1 MKDGFRQCMAWLHTW
16 SGLLVGWVLFAVF
29 LTGTAAYLRPEIS
42 YWMRPEIVRSTTG
55 TQVAAVAAMAYLQ
68 AEPPRSPAWFITLPA
83 AAVVGALMWYLGDV
97 IGGGAGGI
105 VVFAI
110 LCAFAAY
117 MFYHSR
123 KTPVDHNNV
132 NEEWDPQ
139 DLAATR
145 AGTVWDSLIT
155 ALSMVFYCT
164 PLFWTGLLLVLL
176 FSVTL
181 NWLPSFGMSTVGAD
195 YTGLRAALDV
205 AEHLVLPALTLGL
218 FYLAVYARLT
228 RSSVLEV
235 ADQDFVKTARAK
247 GVGEGRIL
255 RRHVLRNALLPVV
268 TLAGIQA
275 GHLIGGS
282 ILVETVFAW
291 PGIGSL
297 AFDALLQRDY
307 ELLLGVFLC
316 TSVIV
321 MLFNLLTDLLYLVID
336 PRVQMA

>member
-1 MKDGFRQCMAWLHTW
+1 
-16 SGLLVGWVLFAVF
+16 
-29 LTGTAAYLRPEIS
+29 
-42 YWMRPEIVRSTTG
+42 
-55 TQVAAVAAMAYLQ
+55 
-68 AEPPRSPAWFITLPA
+68 
-83 AAVVGALMWYLGDV
+83 
-97 IGGGAGGI
+97 
-105 VVFAI
+105 
-110 LCAFAAY
+110 
-117 MFYHSR
+117 
-123 KTPVDHNNV
+123 
-132 NEEWDPQ
+132 
-139 DLAATR
+139 
-145 AGTVWDSLIT
+145 
-155 ALSMVFYCT
+155 MVFYCT

>member
-1 MKDGFRQCMAWLHTW
+1 MRGDQLLRFLAQRLLKLVLLTFALVVVNFLLIHAAPGDPASVMAGQ
-16 SGLLVGWVLFAVF
+16 SGAADERYLAQLREQFGLDRPLAEQLWIYVSRVATLDLGVSHRMQRPVADLILERLPATLLLSVTAFAF
-29 LTGTAAYLRPEIS
+29 
-42 YWMRPEIVRSTTG
+42 
-55 TQVAAVAAMAYLQ
+55 AVAAGIAMG
-68 AEPPRSPAWFITLPA
+68 A
-83 AAVVGALMWYLGDV
+83 AAA
-97 IGGGAGGI
+97 
-105 VVFAI
+105 
-110 LCAFAAY
+110 
-117 MFYHSR
+117 R
-123 KTPVDHNNV
+123 
-132 NEEWDPQ
+132 
-139 DLAATR
+139 R

-247 GVGEGRIL
+247 GVGERRIL
-255 RRHVLRNALLPVV
+255 CRHVLRNALLPVV

>member
-1 MKDGFRQCMAWLHTW
+1 MRGDQLLRFLAQRLLKLVLLTFALVVVNFLLIHAAPGDPASVMAGQ
-16 SGLLVGWVLFAVF
+16 SGAADERYLAQLREQFGLDRPLAEQLWIYVSRVATLDLGVSHRMQRPVADLILERLPATLLLSVTAFAFAVA
-29 LTGTAAYLRPEIS
+29 TGI
-42 YWMRPEIVRSTTG
+42 
-55 TQVAAVAAMAYLQ
+55 AMG
-68 AEPPRSPAWFITLPA
+68 A
-83 AAVVGALMWYLGDV
+83 AAA
-97 IGGGAGGI
+97 
-105 VVFAI
+105 
-110 LCAFAAY
+110 
-117 MFYHSR
+117 R
-123 KTPVDHNNV
+123 
-132 NEEWDPQ
+132 
-139 DLAATR
+139 R

>member
-1 MKDGFRQCMAWLHTW
+1 MRGDQLLRFLAQRLLKLVLLTFALVVVNFLLIHAAPGDPASVMAGQ
-16 SGLLVGWVLFAVF
+16 SGAADERYLAQLREQFGLDRPLAEQLWIYVSRVATLDLGVSHRMQRPVADLILERLPATLLLSVTAFAF
-29 LTGTAAYLRPEIS
+29 
-42 YWMRPEIVRSTTG
+42 
-55 TQVAAVAAMAYLQ
+55 AVAAGIAMG
-68 AEPPRSPAWFITLPA
+68 A
-83 AAVVGALMWYLGDV
+83 A
-97 IGGGAGGI
+97 
-105 VVFAI
+105 
-110 LCAFAAY
+110 
-117 MFYHSR
+117 
-123 KTPVDHNNV
+123 
-132 NEEWDPQ
+132 
-139 DLAATR
+139 AATR

>member
-1 MKDGFRQCMAWLHTW
+1 M
-16 SGLLVGWVLFAVF
+16 
-29 LTGTAAYLRPEIS
+29 
-42 YWMRPEIVRSTTG
+42 
-55 TQVAAVAAMAYLQ
+55 
-68 AEPPRSPAWFITLPA
+68 
-83 AAVVGALMWYLGDV
+83 
-97 IGGGAGGI
+97 
-105 VVFAI
+105 
-110 LCAFAAY
+110 
-117 MFYHSR
+117 
-123 KTPVDHNNV
+123 
-132 NEEWDPQ
+132 
-139 DLAATR
+139 
-145 AGTVWDSLIT
+145 
-155 ALSMVFYCT
+155 
-164 PLFWTGLLLVLL
+164 
-176 FSVTL
+176 
-181 NWLPSFGMSTVGAD
+181 
-195 YTGLRAALDV
+195 
-205 AEHLVLPALTLGL
+205 
-218 FYLAVYARLT
+218 
-228 RSSVLEV
+228 

>member
-1 MKDGFRQCMAWLHTW
+1 MRGDQLLRFLAQRLLKLVLLTFALVVVNFLLIHAAPGDPASVMAGQ
-16 SGLLVGWVLFAVF
+16 SGAADERYLAQLREQFGLDRPLAEQLWIYVSRVATLDLGVSHRMQRPVADLILERLPATLLLSVTAFAF
-29 LTGTAAYLRPEIS
+29 
-42 YWMRPEIVRSTTG
+42 
-55 TQVAAVAAMAYLQ
+55 AVAAGIAMG
-68 AEPPRSPAWFITLPA
+68 A
-83 AAVVGALMWYLGDV
+83 A
-97 IGGGAGGI
+97 
-105 VVFAI
+105 
-110 LCAFAAY
+110 
-117 MFYHSR
+117 
-123 KTPVDHNNV
+123 
-132 NEEWDPQ
+132 
-139 DLAATR
+139 AATR

-247 GVGEGRIL
+247 GVGERRIL
-255 RRHVLRNALLPVV
+255 CRHVLRNALLPVV

>member
-1 MKDGFRQCMAWLHTW
+1 MRGDQLLRFLAQRLLKLVLLTFALVVVNFMLIHAAPGDPASVMAGQ
-16 SGLLVGWVLFAVF
+16 SGAADERYLAQLREQFGLDRPLAEQLWIYVSRVATLDLGISHRMQRPVADLILERLPATLLLSVTAFAF
-29 LTGTAAYLRPEIS
+29 
-42 YWMRPEIVRSTTG
+42 
-55 TQVAAVAAMAYLQ
+55 AVAAGIAMG
-68 AEPPRSPAWFITLPA
+68 A
-83 AAVVGALMWYLGDV
+83 AAA
-97 IGGGAGGI
+97 
-105 VVFAI
+105 
-110 LCAFAAY
+110 
-117 MFYHSR
+117 R
-123 KTPVDHNNV
+123 
-132 NEEWDPQ
+132 
-139 DLAATR
+139 R

-235 ADQDFVKTARAK
+235 AGQDFVKTARAK

>member
-1 MKDGFRQCMAWLHTW
+1 MRGDQLLRFLAQRLLKLVLLTFALVVVNFLLIHAAPGDPASVMAGQ
-16 SGLLVGWVLFAVF
+16 SGAADERYLAQLREQFGLDRPLAEQLWIYVSRVATLDLGVSHRMQRPVADLILERLPATLLLSVTAFAF
-29 LTGTAAYLRPEIS
+29 
-42 YWMRPEIVRSTTG
+42 
-55 TQVAAVAAMAYLQ
+55 AVAAGIAMG
-68 AEPPRSPAWFITLPA
+68 A
-83 AAVVGALMWYLGDV
+83 A
-97 IGGGAGGI
+97 
-105 VVFAI
+105 
-110 LCAFAAY
+110 
-117 MFYHSR
+117 
-123 KTPVDHNNV
+123 
-132 NEEWDPQ
+132 
-139 DLAATR
+139 AATR
-145 AGTVWDSLIT
+145 ARNVWDSLIT

>member
-1 MKDGFRQCMAWLHTW
+1 MRGDQLLRFLAQRLLKLVLLTFALVVVNFLLIHAAPGDPASVMAGQ
-16 SGLLVGWVLFAVF
+16 SGAADERYLAQLREQFGLDRPLAEQLWIYVSRVATLDLGVSHRMQRPVADLILERLPATLLLSVTAFAF
-29 LTGTAAYLRPEIS
+29 
-42 YWMRPEIVRSTTG
+42 
-55 TQVAAVAAMAYLQ
+55 AVAAGIAMG
-68 AEPPRSPAWFITLPA
+68 A
-83 AAVVGALMWYLGDV
+83 AAA
-97 IGGGAGGI
+97 
-105 VVFAI
+105 
-110 LCAFAAY
+110 
-117 MFYHSR
+117 R
-123 KTPVDHNNV
+123 
-132 NEEWDPQ
+132 
-139 DLAATR
+139 R